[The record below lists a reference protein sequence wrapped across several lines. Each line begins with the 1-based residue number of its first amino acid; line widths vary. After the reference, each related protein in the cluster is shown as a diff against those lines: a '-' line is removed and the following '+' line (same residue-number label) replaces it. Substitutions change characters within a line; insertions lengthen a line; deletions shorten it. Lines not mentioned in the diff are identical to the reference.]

1 MRWLPLLLLLL
12 SLTGCA
18 WLQDLT
24 REQMVEQAR
33 ADDAICV
40 AQGSAFPAENY
51 VNCRLHLADARQK
64 DAWLELR
71 LMEQQQQLTSPGV
84 HGDLAQG
91 YRPIRAEDFHC
102 ERRFAADA
110 EYIYCGE

>member
-1 MRWLPLLLLLL
+1 MRWLPLLLLLPL
-12 SLTGCA
+12 AGCA
-18 WLQDLT
+18 WLQNLT
-24 REQMVEQAR
+24 RQQMVEQAR
-33 ADDAICV
+33 TDDAVCMTR
-40 AQGSAFPAENY
+40 GLAFPAENY
-51 VNCRLHLADARQK
+51 VNCRLQLADARQK

-71 LMEQQQQLTSPGV
+71 LIEQHQQLASPGV

-102 ERRFAADA
+102 ERRFADDA